1 MSEPKVDS
9 LVLYK
14 GQAGLVR
21 AIVDKKLAV
30 ELADG
35 QRVSLRPKDVDVL
48 HPGPLRD
55 LKDLRPP
62 PGDVSTPWELLQGM
76 TTDLPEL
83 AEMIYDQYS
92 PATAWG
98 AWREVQDGIFFSGRP
113 DRIIVH
119 PPELADD
126 LRSQRAVREKE
137 AAAWDS
143 YLARVRKG
151 TFDAEDERFLTDVI
165 DLALER
171 TDHNRTLKALGRT
184 QTPQSAHA
192 FLLEIGRW
200 DLTDNPYPGRFG
212 VTVLTAD
219 APVPPLPDEPRRD
232 LTHLVALAIDDEG
245 SDDPDDAIGL
255 EDGTLWVHVADPAA
269 VIYPDS
275 TADMEARERGANL
288 YLPEGTVRMLP
299 PDVTDQL
306 ALGLSGVS
314 PALSFAIRLDDEAAV
329 LGVEIVPSYIRA
341 TRLSYEAAE
350 KRLEQDPLLASLAA
364 IAARRRVRRVAAGSV
379 EIELPEVKVKVTNGE
394 VDIRPLPPLLSR
406 DVVREAMLAAGEA
419 LGRFAIDNQIP
430 MLFTVQEAPYELDG
444 PPLGGPAGAF
454 AQRRVMQRGR
464 QATAPAT
471 HSGLGLPV
479 YIQATSPLRRYLD
492 LVAHQQVRAFLEG
505 RGTLQTP
512 ALLERLSAA
521 EASTGPVRR
530 TERFSV
536 DHWRLVYLMRR
547 PKWEGTGIV
556 VDQRERV
563 DTILIPEMALE
574 TTLPARNR
582 RPNDSVRLALTGVD
596 LPTLSAR
603 FRDLG

>member
-1 MSEPKVDS
+1 MTEPKVNS

-21 AIVDKKLAV
+21 AIIDRKLAV

-35 QRVSLRPKDVDVL
+35 QRISLRPKDVDVL
-48 HPGPLRD
+48 HPGPLHD

-62 PGDVSTPWELLQGM
+62 PGDVVTPWELLQGM

-83 AEMIYDQYS
+83 AEMIYDQFN

-98 AWREVQDGIFFSGRP
+98 AWREVQDGILFSGRP
-113 DRIIVH
+113 DRIVVH
-119 PPELADD
+119 PPELADE
-126 LRSQRAVREKE
+126 LRSQRAAREKE
-137 AAAWDS
+137 AAAWDA
-143 YLARVRKG
+143 YLARVRQR
-151 TFDAEDERFLTDVI
+151 TYSPEDERFLNDVI

-171 TDHNRTLKALGRT
+171 IDHNRTLKALGRT
-184 QTPQSAHA
+184 QTPQAAHA

-200 DLTDNPYPGRFG
+200 GVTDNPYPARFG
-212 VTVLTAD
+212 VTVLAAD

-232 LTHLVALAIDDEG
+232 LTHLAALAIDDEG

-269 VIYPDS
+269 VIHPDS
-275 TADMEARERGANL
+275 AADLEARERGANL

-299 PDVTDQL
+299 PGVTDRL
-306 ALGLSGVS
+306 ALGLADVS

-329 LGVEIVPSYIRA
+329 LGVEIVPSFIRA

-350 KRLEQDPLLASLAA
+350 EQLEQDPLLAGLAA
-364 IAARRRVRRVAAGSV
+364 IASRRRARREAAGAV
-379 EIELPEVKVKVTNGE
+379 EIELPEVKVKVTNGNVE
-394 VDIRPLPPLLSR
+394 IRPLPPLRSR

-419 LGRFAIDNQIP
+419 LGRFALEHQIP
-430 MLFTVQEAPYELDG
+430 MLFTVQDAPYELDG
-444 PPLGGPAGAF
+444 PPPGGPAGAF

-464 QATAPAT
+464 QATAPAV

-492 LVAHQQVRAFLEG
+492 LVAHQQVRAFLDG
-505 RGTLQTP
+505 RVPLQTP

-521 EASTGPVRR
+521 DASAGPVRR

-536 DHWRLVYLMRR
+536 DHWRMVYLMGR

-556 VDQRERV
+556 VDQRDRN
-563 DTILIPEMALE
+563 DTILIPELALE
-574 TTLPARNR
+574 TTLPSRNR
-582 RPNDSVRLALTGVD
+582 RLNDSVRLALTGVD
-596 LPTLSAR
+596 LPALSAR